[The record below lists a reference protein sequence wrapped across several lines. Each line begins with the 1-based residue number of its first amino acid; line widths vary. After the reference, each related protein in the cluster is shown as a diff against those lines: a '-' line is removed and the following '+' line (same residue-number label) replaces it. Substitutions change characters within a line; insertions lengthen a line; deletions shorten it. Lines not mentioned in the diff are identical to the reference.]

1 MESEALEQTA
11 DVIVKLEKRL
21 NAARRKK
28 NAIESKMRQSLQN
41 HESHAQE
48 LRERRRY
55 EEKERIYNID

>member
-1 MESEALEQTA
+1 
-11 DVIVKLEKRL
+11 VIVKLEKRL

-55 EEKERIYNID
+55 EEKERINNID